1 MKLTFIRSSALYPL
15 NAQHH
20 KLLGSR
26 SMEELVD
33 ECTEHEAEHE
43 DSKKDGP
50 RELVEICIQVLQ
62 YMNIAYFRIPIS
74 QRMLTHTVCMSDRSV
89 LTTVTG
95 VCKGDSS
102 R

>member
-43 DSKKDGP
+43 DSKKDGS

-62 YMNIAYFRIPIS
+62 YYEYCIFPYPPSLKGCLHILYVC
-74 QRMLTHTVCMSDRSV
+74 LTGLC
-89 LTTVTG
+89 
-95 VCKGDSS
+95 
-102 R
+102 